1 MSLFWRI
8 FGLNAVVLGSATA
21 LLLWAPV
28 TVSVPVVLTEAVI
41 LVGGLVVMLVANAAL
56 LRWGLSPL
64 DRLTRLMT
72 TVDLLRPG
80 QRLPAHGGGEV
91 ADLIRTFNAMLDRLE
106 QERATS
112 SARVLLAQEAERR
125 RIAQELHDEVG
136 QSMTAILLALKRA
149 ADAADP
155 PLRDELHQAQE
166 ITRESLD
173 EVRRLVRRLRPG
185 VLDDLGLVAAL
196 TSLTSDF
203 ATHTGLR
210 VVRRFDAELPA
221 LDPETELVLYR
232 VAQESLT
239 NAARHADAERV
250 EVALT
255 RADGAVVLAITDDGR
270 GIKTACEGA
279 GIRGMRERALLIGA
293 ALDITDAAEGPGG
306 SAGPGGFGG
315 NGTPGTSGAPGG
327 SSTGVSRGSSTGV
340 SGWSTAG
347 ASRASAAGVARGATL
362 ADMSSGAAP
371 AVGAPASSGP
381 ARPAPADAT
390 APVRTGTATGTGT
403 GTGSGTGPAAGPG
416 TRVRLTAPLPS
427 KPRKQP

>member
-56 LRWGLSPL
+56 LRWGLAPL
-64 DRLTRLMT
+64 DRLTKLMT

-80 QRLPAHGGGEV
+80 QRLPAAGGGEV
-91 ADLIRTFNAMLDRLE
+91 AELIRTFNAMLDRLE

-136 QSMTAILLALKRA
+136 QSMTATLLALKRA
-149 ADAADP
+149 ADQAGP
-155 PLRDELHQAQE
+155 PLRDELHQARE

-185 VLDDLGLVAAL
+185 VLDDLGLISAL
-196 TSLTSDF
+196 TSLTSGF
-203 ATHTGLR
+203 ATHTGLE
-210 VVRRFDAELPA
+210 VVRRFDPGLPA
-221 LDPETELVLYR
+221 LEPETELVLYR

-239 NAARHADAERV
+239 NAARHAEAERV
-250 EVALT
+250 EVSLRRT
-255 RADGAVVLAITDDGR
+255 EGAVVLAVTDDGR
-270 GIKTACEGA
+270 GIRTACEGA

-293 ALDITDAAEGPGG
+293 ALDIGDATGRADDACPAAAPGPGG
-306 SAGPGGFGG
+306 
-315 NGTPGTSGAPGG
+315 T
-327 SSTGVSRGSSTGV
+327 
-340 SGWSTAG
+340 
-347 ASRASAAGVARGATL
+347 
-362 ADMSSGAAP
+362 
-371 AVGAPASSGP
+371 
-381 ARPAPADAT
+381 ARPADAARRPATTAPATAAGPVGAVRPAGPPSPVDALGPAGAT
-390 APVRTGTATGTGT
+390 APRRAT
-403 GTGSGTGPAAGPG
+403 SPASGPG
-416 TRVRLTAPLPS
+416 TRVRLTAPVPG
-427 KPRKQP
+427 KRP